1 MAVLR
6 GFTRLFRRRCDLMPT
21 LEFAYHS
28 SLDASTDLP
37 TFRLSLGQEARSP
50 LCSPFPGRGGV
61 KSPTTTR
68 NRQTQF
74 ISTFPPSS
82 LSEVD
87 LLPDVVFFNLSGR
100 VMWFDQASTTTI
112 LQSLARRLL
121 RRLCASTALCL
132 KIVIVLCVGR
142 PASATFV
149 SRVLYRLPSCR
160 SASSQTS

>member
-1 MAVLR
+1 
-6 GFTRLFRRRCDLMPT
+6 MPT

-37 TFRLSLGQEARSP
+37 IFRLSLGQEARSP
-50 LCSPFPGRGGV
+50 LCSLFPGRGGV

-74 ISTFPPSS
+74 ISTFPLSS
-82 LSEVD
+82 LLEVD

-112 LQSLARRLL
+112 LQSLARRLF
-121 RRLCASTALCL
+121 RRLCA
-132 KIVIVLCVGR
+132 
-142 PASATFV
+142 
-149 SRVLYRLPSCR
+149 
-160 SASSQTS
+160 

>member
-1 MAVLR
+1 M
-6 GFTRLFRRRCDLMPT
+6 
-21 LEFAYHS
+21 
-28 SLDASTDLP
+28 
-37 TFRLSLGQEARSP
+37 
-50 LCSPFPGRGGV
+50 

-100 VMWFDQASTTTI
+100 VMWYDQASTTTI

-132 KIVIVLCVGR
+132 RIVTVQCAGR
-142 PASATFV
+142 PAGVSCV
-149 SRVLYRLPSCR
+149 SRMLNLFPSCR
-160 SASSQTS
+160 SAFIRTIHSGIRRLFWHTRSRLLPRSMKQFMPHRQLYLLRKLSSRTMAPATMFYSRMPCASTGF